1 MNDVPLR
8 RNAADRLIDPVTLEV
23 LRNALESI
31 ADEMGAVLK
40 RTSFSPNIKERMDAS
55 CAIFDAEAQLVAQAE
70 HVPVHLGSMLR
81 AVKATVEAVGAVDE
95 GDVVIVND
103 PFTGGSHLPD
113 ITIVA
118 PVHLEGGHLGYVA
131 TRAHHADV
139 GGMEPGSMPGRS
151 REVYQEG
158 LVIPAVK
165 LYRRGELQQD
175 VLRLILA
182 NVRTPAERRG
192 DLNAQ
197 LAALRVGQQRL
208 VELAR
213 RDGAELVTAGF
224 AAILD
229 YAERRM
235 RRRLAELP
243 PGTYCGEDFLDDDG
257 WSDEPVR
264 VALAITVT
272 PERLVLDFAGSSA
285 QRPGNINAVA
295 PMTYSAS
302 FFAIK
307 ILTDPE
313 IPVNA
318 GTFRSVE
325 LKLPDGS
332 FLASRPPAAVC
343 AGNTETTQRIADT
356 VLKVCAQ
363 FAPDRIPAASQGTM
377 NSIAIGGHDP
387 RAKDAPGGRP
397 YSYYETIGG
406 GQGGRP
412 MGPGD
417 DGIQCNMTN
426 TMNTPV
432 EALEITYPLRVERY
446 ELREG
451 SAGEGRHRGGN
462 GLVRAIRILGH
473 EARVSL
479 QCERRRFAPYG
490 LHGGADG
497 KPGRN
502 AVVHADGSIEEV
514 PGKVSLSL
522 GAGEVIVVETPG
534 GGGWGAPRDP

>member
-1 MNDVPLR
+1 
-8 RNAADRLIDPVTLEV
+8 
-23 LRNALESI
+23 
-31 ADEMGAVLK
+31 
-40 RTSFSPNIKERMDAS
+40 
-55 CAIFDAEAQLVAQAE
+55 
-70 HVPVHLGSMLR
+70 
-81 AVKATVEAVGAVDE
+81 
-95 GDVVIVND
+95 
-103 PFTGGSHLPD
+103 
-113 ITIVA
+113 
-118 PVHLEGGHLGYVA
+118 
-131 TRAHHADV
+131 
-139 GGMEPGSMPGRS
+139 MPGKS
-151 REVYQEG
+151 REIYQEG
-158 LVIPAVK
+158 IIIPAVK
-165 LYRRGELQQD
+165 LYRRGELQDD
-175 VLRLILA
+175 VLRIILA

-197 LAALRVGQQRL
+197 LAALRVGQQR
-208 VELAR
+208 VAELAR
-213 RDGAELVTAGF
+213 RNGADLVTAGF
-224 AAILD
+224 AALLD

-235 RRRLAELP
+235 RRRLAEFP
-243 PGTYCGEDFLDDDG
+243 AGTYCAEDFLDDDG

-264 VALAITVT
+264 VALAITVS
-272 PERLVLDFAGSSA
+272 PEKLVLDFAGSSP

-307 ILTDPE
+307 VLTDPE
-313 IPVNA
+313 VPVNA
-318 GTFRSVE
+318 GTFRGVE
-325 LKLPDGS
+325 LRLPEGS

-343 AGNTETTQRIADT
+343 AGNTETTQRVADT

-363 FAPDRIPAASQGTM
+363 FAPERIPAASQGTM
-377 NSIAIGGHDP
+377 NSVIIGGHDP
-387 RAKDAPGGRP
+387 RAGDTPGGRP

-446 ELREG
+446 ELRENSG
-451 SAGEGRHRGGN
+451 GEGRHRGGN

-490 LHGGADG
+490 LHGGAHG

-502 AVVHADGSIEEV
+502 AALHADGSVEEL
-514 PGKVSLSL
+514 PGKTTLTL
-522 GAGEVIVVETPG
+522 GDDEVVVVETPG
-534 GGGWGAPRDP
+534 GGGWGKST

>member
-1 MNDVPLR
+1 M
-8 RNAADRLIDPVTLEV
+8 
-23 LRNALESI
+23 
-31 ADEMGAVLK
+31 
-40 RTSFSPNIKERMDAS
+40 
-55 CAIFDAEAQLVAQAE
+55 
-70 HVPVHLGSMLR
+70 
-81 AVKATVEAVGAVDE
+81 
-95 GDVVIVND
+95 
-103 PFTGGSHLPD
+103 
-113 ITIVA
+113 
-118 PVHLEGGHLGYVA
+118 
-131 TRAHHADV
+131 
-139 GGMEPGSMPGRS
+139 
-151 REVYQEG
+151 
-158 LVIPAVK
+158 
-165 LYRRGELQQD
+165 LQQD

-182 NVRTPAERRG
+182 NVRTPTERRG

-197 LAALRVGQQRL
+197 LAALKVGEQRL
-208 VELAR
+208 AELAR
-213 RDGAELVTAGF
+213 RHGVDLLTAGF

-243 PGTYCGEDFLDDDG
+243 AGTYCGEDFLDDDG
-257 WSDEPVR
+257 NSDEPVR
-264 VALAITVT
+264 VNLAITVS
-272 PERLVLDFAGSSA
+272 PERLVLDFAGSSE

-318 GTFRSVE
+318 GTFRNVE
-325 LKLPDGS
+325 LRIPEGS
-332 FLASRPPAAVC
+332 FLAARLPAAVC

-356 VLKVCAQ
+356 VLKVAAQ
-363 FAPDRIPAASQGTM
+363 FAPERVPAASQGTM
-377 NSIAIGGHDP
+377 NTIAIGGNDP
-387 RAKDAPGGRP
+387 RDGRA
-397 YSYYETIGG
+397 YSYIETIGG

-451 SAGEGRHRGGN
+451 SSGDGHYRGGN
-462 GLVRAIRILGH
+462 GLVRAIRIIDH
-473 EARVSL
+473 TARVSL

-497 KPGRN
+497 KPGEN
-502 AVVHADGSIEEV
+502 AVLHPSGEREAL
-514 PGKVSLSL
+514 PGKASLSL
-522 GAGEVIVVETPG
+522 AAGEIVVVETPG
-534 GGGWGAPRDP
+534 GGGWGKADA

>member
-1 MNDVPLR
+1 MNDTPPR
-8 RNAADRLIDPVTLEV
+8 PNTIDPITLEV

-55 CAIFDAEAQLVAQAE
+55 CAIFDADAQLVAQAE

-81 AVKATVEAVGAVDE
+81 AVRATVDAVGAIDE

-118 PVHLEGGHLGYVA
+118 PVYLEEMHLGYVA
-131 TRAHHADV
+131 TRAHHADI
-139 GGMEPGSMPGRS
+139 GGMEPGSMPGKS

-158 LVIPAVK
+158 LIIPAVK
-165 LYRRGELQQD
+165 LYRRGELQDD
-175 VLRLILA
+175 VMRLILA

-197 LAALRVGQQRL
+197 LAALRVGQLR
-208 VELAR
+208 VAELAR
-213 RDGAELVTAGF
+213 RNGADLVTAGF
-224 AAILD
+224 AALLD

-235 RRRLAELP
+235 RRRLADFP
-243 PGTYCGEDFLDDDG
+243 PGTYFAEDFLDDDG
-257 WSDEPVR
+257 WSDAPVK
-264 VALAITVT
+264 VALAITVSL
-272 PERLVLDFAGSSA
+272 EKLVLDFAGSSP

-307 ILTDPE
+307 VLTDPE
-313 IPVNA
+313 VPVNA

-325 LKLPDGS
+325 LRLPEGS

-343 AGNTETTQRIADT
+343 AGNTETTQRVADT

-363 FAPDRIPAASQGTM
+363 FAPDRVPAASQGTM
-377 NSIAIGGHDP
+377 NSVIIGGHDP
-387 RAKDAPGGRP
+387 RGNDAPGGDAQGGRP

-451 SAGEGRHRGGN
+451 SAGEGKHRGGN
-462 GLVRAIRILGH
+462 GLIRAIRILGH

-502 AVVHADGSIEEV
+502 AALHADGQIEEL
-514 PGKVSLSL
+514 PGKASVTL
-522 GAGEVIVVETPG
+522 GDGEIVIVETPG
-534 GGGWGAPRDP
+534 GGGWGRA